1 MTKRYD
7 QCKASIK
14 RYMAKLENV
23 TFRVPKG
30 RKAAIEAYAAAAG
43 KSVNALLTD
52 LVRQEMGMT
61 EEEWNAPPAEA
72 PEAPEE
78 KEP

>member
-1 MTKRYD
+1 MSKRYE

-14 RYMAKLENV
+14 RYMQKFENV

-30 RKAAIEAYAAAAG
+30 RKAKIEAYAAAAG

-52 LVRQEMGMT
+52 LVRQKMGLT
-61 EEEWNAPPAEA
+61 EEEWNVPPEE

>member
-1 MTKRYD
+1 MSKHYD

-14 RYMAKLENV
+14 RYMKKMEII
-23 TFRVPKG
+23 TFRMPKG
-30 RKAAIEAYAAAAG
+30 RRAEIVAYAAAAG
-43 KSVNALLTD
+43 KSANGLITD
-52 LVRQEMGMT
+52 LLRREMGLT
-61 EEEWNAPPAEA
+61 EEEWNAPPEA

>member
-1 MTKRYD
+1 MSKRYE

-14 RYMAKLENV
+14 RYMQKLENV

-30 RKAAIEAYAAAAG
+30 RKAQIEAYAAKIG

-52 LVRQEMGMT
+52 LVRREMGLT
-61 EEEWNAPPAEA
+61 EDEWNAP